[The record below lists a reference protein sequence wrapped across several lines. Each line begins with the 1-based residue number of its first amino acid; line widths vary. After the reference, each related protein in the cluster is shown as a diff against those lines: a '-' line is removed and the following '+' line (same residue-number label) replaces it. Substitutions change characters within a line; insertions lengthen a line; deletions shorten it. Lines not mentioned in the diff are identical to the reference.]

1 MLGHGTTGIGLL
13 LLLKFHRPSGLSLH
27 MISLDY
33 PESKAAL
40 VLSTLYFFSF
50 SLFLSLPPSLPL
62 RLSSL
67 SVLSLFLLLVMG
79 RAFLIAPFELTP
91 QQSFPQAAA
100 LSALPVA
107 AKRQGQRVITTST

>member
-1 MLGHGTTGIGLL
+1 MLGHGTTGIGLS

-27 MISLDY
+27 MISRDY

-40 VLSTLYFFSF
+40 VLSTLYFFS
-50 SLFLSLPPSLPL
+50 SSPSLPPSLPP

-67 SVLSLFLLLVMG
+67 SVLSLFLLLIMG